1 LNDWAYTFSL
11 LSGGAVT
18 PDVFRHDAGCYEPGE
33 KGYTMETNDFK
44 TIAGKHLFNTYGR
57 NPIMLVEGRGTT
69 VRDSN
74 GREYLDFI
82 AGLAACPLG
91 HGHPGLAQAV
101 CDQAKKLI
109 HVSNL
114 FHIEPQIRLAELL
127 TANCFAD
134 KVFFCNSGAE
144 ANEGA
149 IKLARKYFHDRGEHG
164 RYHVI
169 TMADSFHGRT
179 LATLAATGQTKYRNG
194 FEPIVEGFSHVPYG
208 DLKALEA
215 AVSERTAAVLVEPIQ
230 GEAGV
235 RMPGKDFLR
244 QVRELCD
251 SRGCLMMLD
260 EVQTGMGRTGK
271 LFAHEHA
278 GIAPDVM
285 TLAKGLAGGVPIGA
299 LLATDEVAKAFV
311 PGTHASTFGGNPLA
325 CAAGLAV
332 LGEILSDGFLD
343 AVREKGAYL
352 RARLEDLAGRHQIVK
367 EVRGV
372 GLMQAVDL
380 KQPGSGFAAA
390 MRDKGVLV
398 NCTAETVLR
407 FLPPLIVT
415 TGEID
420 DMTASLDSV
429 LSEGE
434 GG

>member
-1 LNDWAYTFSL
+1 MES
-11 LSGGAVT
+11 
-18 PDVFRHDAGCYEPGE
+18 HDFQA
-33 KGYTMETNDFK
+33 
-44 TIAGKHLFNTYGR
+44 IAAKSLFNTYGR
-57 NPIMLVEGRGTT
+57 NPIMLVEGRGSR

-91 HGHPGLAQAV
+91 HGHPGIAQAV

-114 FHIEPQIRLAELL
+114 FYIEPQIHLAELL
-127 TANCFAD
+127 IANSFAD

-149 IKLARKYFHDRGEHG
+149 IKLVRKYFHDRGEHE
-164 RYHVI
+164 RYHVV
-169 TMADSFHGRT
+169 TMEESFHGRT

-194 FEPIVEGFSHVPYG
+194 FEPMVQGFSHVPYG
-208 DLKALEA
+208 DMNALENA
-215 AVSERTAAVLVEPIQ
+215 ISDRTAAVLVEPVQ
-230 GEAGV
+230 GEGGV
-235 RMPGKDFLR
+235 RMPGSDFLLR
-244 QVRELCD
+244 VRELCD
-251 SRGCLMMLD
+251 RRGCLLILD
-260 EVQTGMGRTGK
+260 EVQTGMGRTGR
-271 LFAHEHA
+271 LFAHEHS
-278 GIAPDVM
+278 GMAPDVM

-299 LLATDEVAKAFV
+299 LLATDKVAQAFV

-332 LGEILSDGFLD
+332 LREIVSDGFL
-343 AVREKGAYL
+343 ARVQEKGAYL
-352 RARLEDLAGRHQIVK
+352 RSRLEDLAGRHRLIR

-380 KQPGSGFAAA
+380 HQPGADLAVA
-390 MRDKGVLV
+390 MREKGVLV
-398 NCTAETVLR
+398 NCTAVTVLR

-415 TGEID
+415 KEEID
-420 DMTASLDSV
+420 EMTAVLDSV
-429 LSEGE
+429 LSEGK